1 MLNGID
7 RTKTMQISSGFK
19 RNSGRYA
26 ITLIADIEL
35 SIQLLVE
42 YKQEIKLR
50 VYEECNQT
58 NGPIMQ
64 YKCFRT

>member
-1 MLNGID
+1 MVLTVRKQCKSVVCSKEIQED
-7 RTKTMQISSGFK
+7 T
-19 RNSGRYA
+19 

-35 SIQLLVE
+35 SIQLSVE

-50 VYEECNQT
+50 VYEECNQI

-64 YKCFRT
+64 